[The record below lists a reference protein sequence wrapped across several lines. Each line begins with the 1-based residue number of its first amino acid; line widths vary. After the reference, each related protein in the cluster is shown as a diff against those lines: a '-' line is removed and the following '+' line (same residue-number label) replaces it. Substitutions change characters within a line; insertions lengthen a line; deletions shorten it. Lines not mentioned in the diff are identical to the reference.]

1 MIRHPQRP
9 MTRPENFEEELSL
22 EIDPTL
28 LQAAMAS
35 VDKHI
40 KRPPRAAASN
50 EIEIDMEGDPLPPP
64 EPEPSVEAKVEAKPE
79 VKVES
84 QKVETKSSGEAAW
97 AEERRRW
104 LGRQLEQS
112 ERLRKMEKEL
122 NHLREENK
130 EHLQQLEEARR
141 QLSERSAEFESTRQR
156 AKKDRDEAERV
167 AEERVVRPLL
177 DIVDNLERAQA
188 HAQSDP
194 GKVLAGLQMILDQFR
209 NQLRRLGAE
218 RIVVTKGG
226 SFDPLLHEAI
236 LRMPSDLPPGA
247 IVEEVSSGFH
257 LKGRL
262 LRAARVVVAAGE

>member
-1 MIRHPQRP
+1 

-40 KRPPRAAASN
+40 KRPQRAAASN
-50 EIEIDMEGDPLPPP
+50 EIEIDMEGEVLTPPAPAPEAEEPVEVKAEARP
-64 EPEPSVEAKVEAKPE
+64 EPPRAEAKSPA
-79 VKVES
+79 
-84 QKVETKSSGEAAW
+84 EAAW
-97 AEERRRW
+97 VEERRRW

-112 ERLRKMEKEL
+112 EKLRKMEKEL
-122 NHLREENK
+122 LHLREENK
-130 EHLQQLEEARR
+130 EHSRQLEEARR
-141 QLSERSAEFESTRQR
+141 VLAERSAEFESTRQR
-156 AKKDRDEAERV
+156 ARKDRDEAERV

-177 DIVDNLERAQA
+177 DIVDNLERAHS

-194 GKVLAGLQMILDQFR
+194 GKVLAGLLMILDQFR

-218 RIVVTKGG
+218 RIVVTKGA

-236 LRMPSDLPPGA
+236 LKMPSELPPGS

-262 LRAARVVVAAGE
+262 LRAARVVVAAGD

>member
-1 MIRHPQRP
+1 
-9 MTRPENFEEELSL
+9 MTRSEHFEEELSL

-40 KRPPRAAASN
+40 KRPQRAAASN
-50 EIEIDMEGDPLPPP
+50 EIEIDMEGEVLTPPAPEVEQRHEVKAEPPP
-64 EPEPSVEAKVEAKPE
+64 VE
-79 VKVES
+79 
-84 QKVETKSSGEAAW
+84 QKSAGEAAW

-112 ERLRKMEKEL
+112 EKLRKMEKEL
-122 NHLREENK
+122 IHLREENK
-130 EHLQQLEEARR
+130 EQSRQLEEARR
-141 QLSERSAEFESTRQR
+141 VLAERSAEFESTRQR
-156 AKKDRDEAERV
+156 ARKDRDEAERV

-177 DIVDNLERAQA
+177 DIVDNLERAHT

-218 RIVVTKGG
+218 RIVATKGS

-236 LRMPSDLPPGA
+236 LKMPSELPPGS

-262 LRAARVVVAAGE
+262 LRAARVVVAAGD